1 MELDELK
8 LAWQSLDAKVEAT
21 QRLQA
26 TTVRQLKIER
36 AHSALRPLVRLIYV
50 ELALGI
56 LAALLVGTF
65 LGEYWQVARYSI
77 PAVVLHI
84 FAILS
89 IANAGSQLAVVGKID
104 YSGPVVEAQSQL
116 MKLTARRVQVAR
128 WQLLL
133 APLLWVPFAVVVA
146 RGVLGFDIYRVFG
159 WTWINVNIAFGVA
172 MIPVLSWITR
182 RFGDRLERS
191 GIIKTVAD
199 HIAGRSLES
208 AMKALEEISN
218 FERIQGK

>member
-8 LAWQSLDAKVEAT
+8 LAWHSLDAKVEAA
-21 QRLQA
+21 QRLQTA
-26 TTVRQLKIER
+26 TVRELKMER

-56 LAALLVGTF
+56 ATVLLMGAFLAQ
-65 LGEYWQVARYSI
+65 YWDVARYSI
-77 PAVVLHI
+77 PGAVLHI

-89 IANAGSQLAVVGKID
+89 IANAVSQLAMVGQID
-104 YSGPVVEAQSQL
+104 YSGPVVKAQGQL
-116 MKLTARRVQVAR
+116 MTLTAKRAQAAR

-133 APLLWVPFAVVVA
+133 APLLWVPFAIVVA

-159 WTWINVNIAFGVA
+159 WTWVNVNLVFGVA

-182 RFGDRLERS
+182 RFGDRLKRS
-191 GIIKTVAD
+191 GIVRTMTD
-199 HIAGRSLES
+199 HIAGRSLR
-208 AMKALEEISN
+208 AATRALEEIAS
-218 FERIQGK
+218 FERMQGK